1 MISMIAALA
10 RNRVIGR
17 DGGLPWRLPSDS
29 AHFRRTT
36 MGKPVI
42 MGRRTFESMRDTLDG
57 RRNVVVT
64 ADPGFSAPG
73 VEVARS
79 LGDALELTADAEER
93 LLIGGAAI
101 YDVGLE
107 LADRLYLTFVHA
119 EVEGDVLFPEFDE
132 KDWVEVERTEYAAD
146 GRHEFAFSIVTL
158 DRR

>member
-42 MGRRTFESMRDTLDG
+42 MGRHTFESMRDTLDG

-64 ADPGFSAPG
+64 GNPGFSAPG

-101 YDVGLE
+101 YDAGLE

-132 KDWVEVERTEYAAD
+132 KDWVEVERIEYAAD

>member
-1 MISMIAALA
+1 MVSMIAALA

-17 DGGLPWRLPSDS
+17 DGGLPWRLPRDA

-42 MGRRTFESMRDTLDG
+42 MGRRTFESMSDPLDG
-57 RRNVVVT
+57 RRNIVIT
-64 ADPGFSAPG
+64 GDPGFSAPG
-73 VEVARS
+73 AEVARS
-79 LGDALELTADAEER
+79 LDEALELTADAEER

-101 YDVGLE
+101 YAAGLE

-132 KDWVEVERTEYAAD
+132 KDWVEVERTEYAANE
-146 GRHEFAFSIVTL
+146 RHEFAFSVVTL

>member
-17 DGGLPWRLPSDS
+17 DGGLPWRLPRDS

-57 RRNVVVT
+57 RRNIVVT
-64 ADPGFSAPG
+64 SDPGFSAPG

-101 YDVGLE
+101 YDAGLA

-119 EVEGDVLFPEFDE
+119 KVEGDVLFPEFDE
-132 KDWVEVERTEYAAD
+132 KDWVEVERTEYAVD